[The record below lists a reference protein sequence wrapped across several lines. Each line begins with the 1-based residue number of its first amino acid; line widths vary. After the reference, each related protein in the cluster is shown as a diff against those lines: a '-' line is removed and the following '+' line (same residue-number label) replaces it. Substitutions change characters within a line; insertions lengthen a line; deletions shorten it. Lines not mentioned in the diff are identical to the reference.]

1 VKVCED
7 AGLEVIVSP
16 MGEWLKYTYY
26 RHLEDAIMDRKIKN
40 IIISYIK
47 KQIQEHD
54 EHAIAVNCKD
64 LLDSKELH
72 TAKILG
78 LTSQY
83 FSTKCGSEAV
93 LSIGSGINWSKDP
106 KFFGIISVMPHGCM
120 PGGIVAAMAEKFST
134 VYQKPWISLTYDGFP
149 ETNNLAKINS
159 FAEIVKFC
167 GKEPQKALT

>member
-1 VKVCED
+1 VKVCEN
-7 AGLEVIVSP
+7 AGLEVTVSP

-26 RHLEDAIMDRKIKN
+26 RHLEDAIMDRKIKR

-54 EHAIAVNCKD
+54 EHAMAANCGD
-64 LLDSKELH
+64 FLDSKEPP
-72 TAKILG
+72 TSEILR

-93 LSIGSGINWSKDP
+93 LSIGSGINWAKDP
-106 KFFGIISVMPHGCM
+106 NFAGVISVMPHGCM
-120 PGGIVAAMAEKFST
+120 PGGIVAAMAERFST
-134 VYQKPWISLTYDGFP
+134 IYQKPWISLTYDGFP

-159 FAEIVKFC
+159 FAEIAKFC
-167 GKEPQKALT
+167 SQEP